1 MIKKIF
7 LIVILLYPFEIVANS
22 KIVALSPVINEII
35 YALDRGDL
43 IVANTQYSLYPQ
55 DAKSKYK
62 VGGYFDI
69 SLEKILY
76 TKPTLVILQPNNIKL
91 QKRLKSFGI
100 NSEVVQI
107 NSLSDIKNT
116 ILKIGKLVD
125 NIPKAKSIVQNINNS
140 LKNLKNIVNNQNILI
155 VIGEYKNLIKGIFV
169 VGNNL
174 YLNDIIIESGN
185 INAIKSN
192 ITSQPILN
200 LESIIYSNP
209 DIIIILAHNHKL
221 TLSQIKAPWQK
232 LPINASKKDN
242 IFIIDKE
249 YAGIPSDRLTLFLRD
264 FREILKS
271 SK

>member
-1 MIKKIF
+1 MIFRLIF
-7 LIVILLYPFEIVANS
+7 FIILFSIYISANS
-22 KIVALSPVINEII
+22 RIVALSPVINEII

-43 IVANTQYSLYPQ
+43 IVGNTQYSLYPKE
-55 DAKSKYK
+55 AKYKYK

-76 TKPTLVILQPNNIKL
+76 TKPNLVILQPNNIKL

-100 NSEVVQI
+100 KSELVKI
-107 NSLSDIKNT
+107 NSLRDIKNT
-116 ILKIGKLVD
+116 ILKIGELVD
-125 NIPKAKSIVQNINNS
+125 NIPKAQQIVQNINDS
-140 LKNLKNIVNNQNILI
+140 LKSIKNIVTNQKILI

-200 LESIIYSNP
+200 LENIIYSNP
-209 DIIIILAHNHKL
+209 DIILILAHNHKL
-221 TLSQIKAPWQK
+221 SFLQIKAPWYK

-249 YAGIPSDRLTLFLRD
+249 YAGIPSNRLTLFLKD
-264 FREILKS
+264 FREILKN